1 MLKDAI
7 IYNLWWKY
15 KYNDENISL
24 IKSENSYNDSI
35 EMINWL
41 GDMFLAILKS
51 LLLLVWIL
59 HVLTYRQDNWQ

>member
-15 KYNDENISL
+15 KYDDENISL